1 MCQTACVQQAL
12 VCMKCET
19 MEADEFANCQ
29 NSFTITHMHLK
40 SCESH
45 ICLLFGVVFLHFIT
59 PSLSQQSSSYKKKRL
74 DSSLC
79 PRVRLNKTDSAL
91 LSFLSSYQKKNDES
105 VVRLCFSGL
114 SGSHKP
120 LHVASPAARR
130 KPCVNG
136 FSCNVVII
144 SSRLTL
150 VLITKLFSPL
160 PSSEECCWQQIFGR
174 FTFASVVAAIFF
186 HLLSSLLSAIFCKC
200 NVLLFKIK
208 IDEDERRSTNLAKAS
223 SLLAPVAVAC
233 FMREEVDCFTWNSS
247 HTRPTSF
254 RTWHFFHPFI
264 VFSSF
269 FQLRLVDIRRR
280 DSIIGNL
287 YHRFC
292 LKGRISQYMSMDI
305 QLLMSCAQESHQLL
319 DMRASVKSIHLCKAL
334 S

>member
-79 PRVRLNKTDSAL
+79 WRVRLNKTDSAL

-114 SGSHKP
+114 TGSHKP

-292 LKGRISQYMSMDI
+292 LKGRISQDMSMDI

-319 DMRASVKSIHLCKAL
+319 DMRASVKSIHLC
-334 S
+334 

>member
-1 MCQTACVQQAL
+1 MNLWLSEFVHNHSHAFKVMWKSHLSAVWSRVPPLYYSIAL
-12 VCMKCET
+12 STK
-19 MEADEFANCQ
+19 
-29 NSFTITHMHLK
+29 
-40 SCESH
+40 
-45 ICLLFGVVFLHFIT
+45 FII
-59 PSLSQQSSSYKKKRL
+59 QKKKRL

-79 PRVRLNKTDSAL
+79 SRVRLNKTDSAL

-114 SGSHKP
+114 TGSHKP
-120 LHVASPAARR
+120 LHVASPTARR

-223 SLLAPVAVAC
+223 SLLAPVVVAC

-254 RTWHFFHPFI
+254 RTWHFF
-264 VFSSF
+264 SS
-269 FQLRLVDIRRR
+269 V
-280 DSIIGNL
+280 
-287 YHRFC
+287 HRF
-292 LKGRISQYMSMDI
+292 LIFPIKTSWHPSPW
-305 QLLMSCAQESHQLL
+305 
-319 DMRASVKSIHLCKAL
+319 
-334 S
+334 